1 MREQLENAALILLG
15 SIMALA
21 SMGIA
26 LTMFAIVT
34 APFWSIGLIA
44 LWVVGLI

>member
-1 MREQLENAALILLG
+1 MPIWLGNAV
-15 SIMALA
+15 
-21 SMGIA
+21 
-26 LTMFAIVT
+26 MFAVGFLISVASLAFTLFMFALFT

>member
-1 MREQLENAALILLG
+1 MRERIENAALILLG
-15 SIMALA
+15 GLIAVASLA
-21 SMGIA
+21 FT
-26 LTMFAIVT
+26 LFMFALFT

>member
-1 MREQLENAALILLG
+1 MRERLENAALILLG
-15 SIMALA
+15 SLMALA
-21 SMGIA
+21 GLA
-26 LTMFAIVT
+26 FTLFMFVVVT